1 MRCWCFNVKEVEGM
15 SVEKAQN
22 VSVRIVNPVAKVE
35 SKTITPAA
43 ALTSLAGKKIAL
55 WWNGKAKGDIALK
68 TIAARLKKEYNVES
82 ELFTQGWPH
91 GDDVYDKVIAAG
103 CEAAIATTGD

>member
-1 MRCWCFNVKEVEGM
+1 M
-15 SVEKAQN
+15 SEEKAQN
-22 VSVRIVNPVAKVE
+22 VSVKIMNPVAKFDLG
-35 SKTITPAA
+35 TITPAA
-43 ALTSLAGKKIAL
+43 SLTSLEGKKIAL

-68 TIAARLKKEYNVES
+68 TIAARLKKKYNVET

-91 GDDVYDKVIAAG
+91 GDEVYARVIAAG

>member
-1 MRCWCFNVKEVEGM
+1 MAEK
-15 SVEKAQN
+15 KAQN
-22 VSVRIVNPVAKVE
+22 VSVEVINPVAKFDLG
-35 SKTITPAA
+35 TITPAA
-43 ALTSLAGKKIAL
+43 SLASLEGKKIAL

-91 GDDVYDKVIAAG
+91 GDEVYARVAEAG

>member
-1 MRCWCFNVKEVEGM
+1 M

-22 VSVRIVNPVAKVE
+22 VSMTIVNPVAKVE

-43 ALTSLAGKKIAL
+43 SLTSLEGKKIAL
-55 WWNGKAKGDIALK
+55 WWKAKGDIALK
-68 TIAARLKKEYNVES
+68 TIAARLKKEYNVET

-91 GDDVYDKVIAAG
+91 GDEVYDRVIAAE
-103 CEAAIATTGD
+103 CQAAIATTGD

>member
-1 MRCWCFNVKEVEGM
+1 M

-22 VSVRIVNPVAKVE
+22 VSVTVMNPVAKFDA
-35 SKTITPAA
+35 KTITPAA
-43 ALTSLAGKKIAL
+43 SLTSLEGKKIAL

-91 GDDVYDKVIAAG
+91 GDDVYDRVIAAG

>member
-1 MRCWCFNVKEVEGM
+1 MAKE
-15 SVEKAQN
+15 K
-22 VSVRIVNPVAKVE
+22 VSVTIVNPVAKFDDG
-35 SKTITPAA
+35 TITPAA
-43 ALTSLAGKKIAL
+43 SVTDLKGKKIAL

-68 TIAARLKKEYNVES
+68 TIAARLKKDYGCES

-91 GDDVYDKVIAAG
+91 GDEVYDRVIAAE

>member
-1 MRCWCFNVKEVEGM
+1 M

-22 VSVRIVNPVAKVE
+22 VSMTIVNPVAKVE

-43 ALTSLAGKKIAL
+43 SLTSLEGKKIAL

-68 TIAARLKKEYNVES
+68 TIAARLKKSITLRPNY
-82 ELFTQGWPH
+82 LLR
-91 GDDVYDKVIAAG
+91 AG
-103 CEAAIATTGD
+103 LMVMKYTIE

>member
-1 MRCWCFNVKEVEGM
+1 M

-22 VSVRIVNPVAKVE
+22 VSMTIVNPVAKVE
-35 SKTITPAA
+35 SKAS
-43 ALTSLAGKKIAL
+43 LTSLEGKKIAL

-68 TIAARLKKEYNVES
+68 TIAARLKKEYNVET

-91 GDDVYDKVIAAG
+91 GDEVYDRVIAAE
-103 CEAAIATTGD
+103 CQAAIATTGD

>member
-1 MRCWCFNVKEVEGM
+1 M

>member
-1 MRCWCFNVKEVEGM
+1 M
-15 SVEKAQN
+15 SEEKAQN
-22 VSVRIVNPVAKVE
+22 VSVTIVTPVAKVE

-43 ALTSLAGKKIAL
+43 SLTSLKGKKIAL

-68 TIAARLKKEYNVES
+68 TIAARLKKEYNVET

-91 GDDVYDKVIAAG
+91 GDDVYDRVIAAE
-103 CEAAIATTGD
+103 CQAAIATTGD